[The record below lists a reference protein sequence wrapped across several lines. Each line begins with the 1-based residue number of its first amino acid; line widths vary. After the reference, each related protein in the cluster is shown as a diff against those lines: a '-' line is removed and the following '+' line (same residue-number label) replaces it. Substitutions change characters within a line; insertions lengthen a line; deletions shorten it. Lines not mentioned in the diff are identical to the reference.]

1 MHACICF
8 MQWLEDDLLGYLD
21 DWKKSV
27 DKCTLPDV
35 PLAEKHT
42 MLLSKEREGMYIT
55 GEYSRL

>member
-1 MHACICF
+1 

-27 DKCTLPDV
+27 DKCTLPDD

-42 MLLSKEREGMYIT
+42 MLLSKETREECTHVTGKYIAIT
-55 GEYSRL
+55 